1 MKAFKE
7 LETEYKNKQQIEKE
21 KIKQESNKFKRALKW
36 IIYFA
41 VFPFKWIWVNIR
53 DYRTAIIFVI
63 VFILVSSEVWV
74 PYLLSFVF
82 WNNET
87 IRVSMLSVA
96 SACWLFWLSPGT
108 PFLVICIGLT
118 IGIKTLFNR
127 LKSKKELHHS

>member
-7 LETEYKNKQQIEKE
+7 LETEYKNKQEIEKE

-82 WNNET
+82 
-87 IRVSMLSVA
+87 
-96 SACWLFWLSPGT
+96 
-108 PFLVICIGLT
+108 
-118 IGIKTLFNR
+118 
-127 LKSKKELHHS
+127 